1 MKHTTLAI
9 AILFSLTGPAP
20 VLAEVPAVTVKPLA
34 MEVIPLDVEA
44 ATQQALEALPATAA
58 GAEPV
63 QQPSVEATPAAAA
76 EPVVAETPAPA
87 ATAAEQAATEMEAL
101 PATAAGAEPVQQP
114 SIEAAPAA
122 AAAAIGT
129 AIAAEPA
136 VTEMP
141 VPAAAA
147 AAATAAEQAAAEME
161 TADPAAGAAMVEAPV
176 ESAAT
181 DADAES
187 SAVGMP
193 GKRPCPK
200 YGMGMMGKGMGPD
213 GKGMGGMKPG
223 CDHRGKMGMQGRH
236 AEVVERLDMIEA
248 RMAKIEIMLETLM
261 KRQ

>member
-1 MKHTTLAI
+1 M
-9 AILFSLTGPAP
+9 
-20 VLAEVPAVTVKPLA
+20 
-34 MEVIPLDVEA
+34 
-44 ATQQALEALPATAA
+44 EALPATAA

-63 QQPSVEATPAAAA
+63 QQPSVEA
-76 EPVVAETPAPA
+76 
-87 ATAAEQAATEMEAL
+87 
-101 PATAAGAEPVQQP
+101 
-114 SIEAAPAA
+114 APAA

-129 AIAAEPA
+129 ATAAEPA

-141 VPAAAA
+141 APAAAA